1 MSGII
6 KPGDSNFPNMFGF
19 ITSVSTTF
27 ALDDVAYI
35 EFKGMASGSPYL
47 DDMIANMCRG
57 MDFPYYSPEFMCL
70 HCGSPQPIDRTHC
83 AQCGAPRSF
92 ILG

>member
-6 KPGDSNFPNMFGF
+6 KPGDSEFANMFGF
-19 ITSVSTTF
+19 ITSINTTF
-27 ALDDVAYI
+27 DPGDVGYI
-35 EFKGMASGSPYL
+35 EFEGTASGSLYFG
-47 DDMIANMCRG
+47 DMISNMLRG
-57 MDFPYYSPEFMCL
+57 TDFPYYRPEFLCL

>member
-6 KPGDSNFPNMFGF
+6 KPGDSDFPNMFGF
-19 ITSVSTTF
+19 ITEMNVTYEPG
-27 ALDDVAYI
+27 DVGYI
-35 EFKGMASGSPYL
+35 EFHGMASGSPHL
-47 DDMIANMCRG
+47 DAMIANMYRG
-57 MDFPYYSPEFMCL
+57 TDFPYYSPEFMCL

>member
-6 KPGDSNFPNMFGF
+6 KPGDSDFPNMFGY
-19 ITSVSTTF
+19 ITSISTTF
-27 ALDDVAYI
+27 DPGDIGYI
-35 EFKGMASGSPYL
+35 EFEGIGSGSPYL
-47 DDMIANMCRG
+47 GDMISNMFRG
-57 MDFPYYSPEFMCL
+57 MDFPYYNPEFLCL
-70 HCGSPQPIDRTHC
+70 HCGSPQPVSRTHC